1 MEEGEERRRREER
14 FRKHAANLLLKIV
27 VHHKLL
33 FSQKRFAGLLE
44 KHAAATD
51 VATPPTCEIV
61 SSDGQSRWA
70 RPLQLQPHLLPAAAL
85 VVPPI
90 YFKGGGGWGEG
101 KIIVTSYIRKAARR
115 NIEFT

>member
-33 FSQKRFAGLLE
+33 FSQKRFAGLE